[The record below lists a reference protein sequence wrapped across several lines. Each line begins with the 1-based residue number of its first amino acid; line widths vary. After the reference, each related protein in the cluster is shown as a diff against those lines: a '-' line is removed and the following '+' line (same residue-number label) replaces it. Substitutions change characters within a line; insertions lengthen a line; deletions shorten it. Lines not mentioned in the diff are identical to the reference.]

1 MIAGSVLCGT
11 EVSAQAAVSVAVG
24 AAPYDLA
31 GTGTSAEAASQT
43 ALQTENARVALTS
56 KTHSDQKVVYVG
68 DFPAGVGTGALTE
81 VGLLN
86 AASAGVLL
94 SRVVFPVK
102 NKGPSDTLKII
113 IEHTYARG

>member
-1 MIAGSVLCGT
+1 MIVDSGLQHMADQMSDQSQT
-11 EVSAQAAVSVAVG
+11 FMSHMAV
-24 AAPYDLA
+24 
-31 GTGTSAEAASQT
+31 GTGTNAEAASQI
-43 ALQTENARVALTS
+43 ALQTESARVTLTS
-56 KTHSDQKVVYVG
+56 KTRSDKKVVYVG
-68 DFPAGVGTGALTE
+68 NFAAGVGTGALTE

-94 SRVVFPVK
+94 SRIVFPVK

>member
-1 MIAGSVLCGT
+1 MIVDSGLQHMADQMSDQSQTVM
-11 EVSAQAAVSVAVG
+11 SHMAV
-24 AAPYDLA
+24 
-31 GTGTSAEAASQT
+31 GTGTNAEAASQT
-43 ALQTENARVALTS
+43 ALQTESARVALTS
-56 KTHSDQKVVYVG
+56 KTRSDKKVVYVG
-68 DFPAGVGTGALTE
+68 DFAAGIATGALTE

-94 SRVVFPVK
+94 SRIVFPVK

>member
-1 MIAGSVLCGT
+1 MIVDSGLQHMADQMSDQSQTVM
-11 EVSAQAAVSVAVG
+11 SHMAV
-24 AAPYDLA
+24 
-31 GTGTSAEAASQT
+31 GTGTNAEAASQI
-43 ALQTENARVALTS
+43 ALQTESARVTLTS
-56 KTHSDQKVVYVG
+56 KTRSDKKVVYVG
-68 DFPAGVGTGALTE
+68 NFAAGVGTGALTE

-94 SRVVFPVK
+94 SRIVFPVK

>member
-1 MIAGSVLCGT
+1 MIVDSGLQHIADQLSDQGQ
-11 EVSAQAAVSVAVG
+11 VSMSHMAV
-24 AAPYDLA
+24 

-43 ALQTENARVALTS
+43 ALQTESARVALTS
-56 KTHSDQKVVYVG
+56 KTRSDKKVVYVG

-86 AASAGVLL
+86 AASAGALL

>member
-1 MIAGSVLCGT
+1 MIVDSGLQHMADQMSDQSQTVM
-11 EVSAQAAVSVAVG
+11 SHMAV
-24 AAPYDLA
+24 
-31 GTGTSAEAASQT
+31 GTGTNAEAASQI
-43 ALQTENARVALTS
+43 ALQTESARVTLTS
-56 KTHSDQKVVYVG
+56 KTRSDKKVVYVG
-68 DFPAGVGTGALTE
+68 DFAAGVGTGALTE

-94 SRVVFPVK
+94 SRIVFPVK

>member
-1 MIAGSVLCGT
+1 MIVDSGLQHIADQMSGQS
-11 EVSAQAAVSVAVG
+11 QATMSHMAVG
-24 AAPYDLA
+24 
-31 GTGTSAEAASQT
+31 TGANVEAASQA
-43 ALQTENARVALTS
+43 ALQTESARVALTS
-56 KTHSDQKVVYVG
+56 KTRSDKRVVYVG
-68 DFPAGVGTGALTE
+68 DFAAGVGTGALTE

-94 SRVVFPVK
+94 SRIVFPVK